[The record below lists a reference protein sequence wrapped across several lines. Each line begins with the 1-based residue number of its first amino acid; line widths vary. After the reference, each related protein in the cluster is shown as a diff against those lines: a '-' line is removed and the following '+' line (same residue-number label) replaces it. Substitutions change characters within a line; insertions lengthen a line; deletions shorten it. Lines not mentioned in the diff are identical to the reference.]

1 MLVVEIVWRTTV
13 LQRSAGVAGCPCLSP
28 VHLQLPPWI
37 LATSSCPGSHPC
49 PLVPC
54 LDVVVQLLTFPHT
67 VPSPHTP
74 WSLVRLSSDGCGLP
88 SVPNYVQRDISL
100 NLKEVTFLGRSVPF
114 TVCSLSSPPPS
125 ASLQTFWDTP

>member
-1 MLVVEIVWRTTV
+1 MLVVETVWRTTV

-28 VHLQLPPWI
+28 VHLQLPPRI
-37 LATSSCPGSHPC
+37 LATSSC

-54 LDVVVQLLTFPHT
+54 LDVVLQLLTFPHT

-100 NLKEVTFLGRSVPF
+100 ILKEVTFLGRNVLF